1 MTRQLTTETPLHQH
15 SGGENLEVMREARK
29 YNHYLRQL
37 IRQYAGDAKNA
48 LDFGSGIGTFSDSL
62 DLPNEQI
69 YCIEPDASSRAFLA
83 REGYEPYEDLNCVDD
98 AIVDYVFTLN
108 VLEHIEDDAAALA
121 EIYRVLR
128 PGGRLLIYV
137 PAFMLLYSSMDA
149 HVGHHRRYRMK
160 GLNNLVVQAGF
171 LVEKLAYTDALGF
184 FATLAYKLVD
194 GPKPAPLNPRTIG
207 FYDRYLFP
215 LSRLMS
221 VPLAR
226 ILGKN
231 LLVVATKPAA
241 NHGHGASTGSH

>member
-1 MTRQLTTETPLHQH
+1 MSQLTTETPLHQH

-37 IRQYAGDAKNA
+37 IRRHAGDAEKA
-48 LDFGSGIGTFSDSL
+48 LDFGAGIGTFSDSL
-62 DLPNEQI
+62 SIPHEHV
-69 YCIEPDASSRAFLA
+69 YCIEPDKSSRTFLA
-83 REGYEPYEDLNCVDD
+83 SKGHEPYEDLHCLDD

-121 EIYRVLR
+121 EIYRVLK
-128 PGGRLLIYV
+128 PGGRLMIYV

-149 HVGHHRRYRMK
+149 HVGHHRRYRMQ
-160 GLNNLVVQAGF
+160 GLDKLVVQAGF
-171 LVEKLAYTDALGF
+171 QVEKRAYTDALGF
-184 FATLAYKLVD
+184 FATLAFKLFD
-194 GPKPAPLNPRTIG
+194 GPEPAPLNPRTIG

-231 LLVVATKPAA
+231 LLIVASKPGG
-241 NHGHGASTGSH
+241 NKGHGTSTGSH